1 MSKSIHVGL
10 AMLFLLSSCSSE
22 DWTWDLPRTN
32 PVDPEVNSTAVLPV
46 TLPTLITSNSTA
58 VLRGQVQPYTPGFEG
73 AVALEWKTAT
83 GDWNRESTNEDA
95 TGLFESPLGGL
106 SPGAQYTCRAWM
118 GLGSL
123 DVFGEE
129 LSFSMPV
136 SAEDLGCTDATAC
149 NFDSSATF
157 DDGSC
162 EYAQWIWPD
171 SDGDGFGD
179 ELNPG
184 SFECPP
190 VPNGY
195 VLNGQDCDDDQST
208 MYPGAPATASGLDN
222 DCSGQIEGDEEA
234 PASSCWVHHCE
245 DLEGLTAELTSNCS
259 SVGDWEVSS
268 GQTGNGIKAQC
279 PGYVEFEFNESQP
292 FELRFWMVAYDAG
305 FWTQDI
311 PVVTVNGSTHSTLIV
326 SGDNQGGDGDDWHQ
340 RASGFPIPAGSG
352 TIRIAFPYTGIYA
365 RRLDELELWC
375 NP

>member
-1 MSKSIHVGL
+1 MSKRIHVGL
-10 AMLFLLSSCSSE
+10 AMLLLLSSCSSE

-46 TLPTLITSNSTA
+46 TLPTLITSNSTV

-123 DVFGEE
+123 NVFGEE

-195 VLNGQDCDDDQST
+195 VLNGQDCDDDEST
-208 MYPGAPATASGLDN
+208 MYPGGPAMAMGLDN
-222 DCSGQIEGDEEA
+222 DCSGAVDDDEEIPPSA
-234 PASSCWVHHCE
+234 CWVHHCE
-245 DLEGLTAELTSNCS
+245 DLEGLTVDLLLDCS
-259 SVGDWEVSS
+259 SVGDWEV
-268 GQTGNGIKAQC
+268 GQGYEGNGLQALC
-279 PGYVEFEFNESQP
+279 SGTVEFEYDQP
-292 FELRFWMVAYDAG
+292 DPFKLSFWMVSYDAG
-305 FWTQDI
+305 SVDSGCSDG
-311 PVVTVNGSTHSTLIV
+311 GSQWLV
-326 SGDNQGGDGDDWHQ
+326 
-340 RASGFPIPAGSG
+340 
-352 TIRIAFPYTGIYA
+352 
-365 RRLDELELWC
+365 
-375 NP
+375 